1 MGATTETTTPDFTNS
16 KAGVCA
22 ETFTL
27 EVFDTAT
34 SSWYTASVGN
44 PDFVTSIGVSGNFD
58 TYLDGID
65 APSVALRPET
75 SFTVRIT
82 VFLAD
87 SVQGISKTTIQDL
100 VTISI
105 VDECKDDQ
113 LSYTTSTLNQGY
125 LVGSGTF

>member
-1 MGATTETTTPDFTNS
+1 MGATAVTTTPDFTNS
-16 KAGVCA
+16 KAGICA

-27 EVFDTAT
+27 EVFDTTT
-34 SSWYTASVGN
+34 SSWYTASIST
-44 PDFVTSIGVSGNFD
+44 PAFVTSIGVSGNFD